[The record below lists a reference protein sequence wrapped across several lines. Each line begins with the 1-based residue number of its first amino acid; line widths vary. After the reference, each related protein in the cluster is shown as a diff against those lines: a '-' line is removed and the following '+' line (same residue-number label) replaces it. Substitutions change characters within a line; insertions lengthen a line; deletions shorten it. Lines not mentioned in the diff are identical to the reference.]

1 VEPCR
6 IVDQDLREKTAI
18 ARSIR
23 RAHRSPDPTC
33 DLELFRACSLYHPVA
48 AERLRQANFASNFDR
63 PADRPA
69 GSVAAMTRAEE
80 FKLKKASHHSP
91 PAKAR
96 GRSHGKPENRQI
108 SAKEADDVEEMSSA
122 RAPVIYEI
130 VRRLGDEEMDR
141 PVTSLWW
148 SGVAAGLSI
157 SFSLL
162 AQALLQS
169 HLPEAPWAHLV
180 SSLGYSVGFL
190 MVVLSRQQ
198 LFTENTVTA
207 VLPVM
212 ADPTLPNLLR
222 LGRLWGVVLI
232 ANVAGTLVAAL
243 FCSFTPVLTPELKTA
258 MLDIAGQITNHTW
271 MEMMVRAIA
280 SGFLIATMVW
290 LLPNA
295 EAAQF
300 HVIVVI
306 TYLIAAAGFM
316 HIVAG
321 SMEAFFLVLNGHL
334 GVLPMVTGFFV
345 PVLIG
350 NIIGGTALFA
360 LIAYAQVMKEI

>member
-1 VEPCR
+1 LEGR
-6 IVDQDLREKTAI
+6 QLSKSQASSKI
-18 ARSIR
+18 AETSKGKSRS
-23 RAHRSPDPTC
+23 
-33 DLELFRACSLYHPVA
+33 
-48 AERLRQANFASNFDR
+48 
-63 PADRPA
+63 
-69 GSVAAMTRAEE
+69 
-80 FKLKKASHHSP
+80 
-91 PAKAR
+91 
-96 GRSHGKPENRQI
+96 GRSNPRITQ
-108 SAKEADDVEEMSSA
+108 KEAGDVEEMSSP
-122 RAPVIYEI
+122 RTPVIYEI

-162 AQALLQS
+162 AQGVLQA
-169 HLPEAPWAHLV
+169 HLPAAPWKVLV
-180 SSLGYSVGFL
+180 VSLGYSVGFL

-198 LFTENTVTA
+198 LFTESTVTA

-212 ADPTLPNLLR
+212 TRFSRTNLWRLP
-222 LGRLWGVVLI
+222 RLWSVVLL
-232 ANVAGTLVAAL
+232 ANLAGTLVAAL
-243 FCSFTPVLTPELKTA
+243 LSTFTPVLTPELKAA
-258 MLDIAGQITNHTW
+258 MLEIAGQITDHSR
-271 MEMMVRAIA
+271 MEMLFRAIA

-290 LLPNA
+290 LLPGA

-334 GVLPMVTGFFV
+334 GVLPMVTDFFV
-345 PVLIG
+345 PVLVG

-360 LIAYAQVMKEI
+360 LIAYAQVMNEI